1 MHRVDHV
8 KQTGCG
14 ILDVEMLVLARTAF
28 RRQQTAAVDLLEI
41 AVGEL
46 VPPLGL
52 LALLIVYAQAPLAV
66 FGVAVPLDERVLL
79 VGGWACSL
87 QSSRTSNTNLPALTS
102 FFPYSNAILFNRTVM
117 TCYLRT
123 PIARQG
129 EKARPPRARRTAP
142 I

>member
-1 MHRVDHV
+1 MCDLVHRVDHV

-28 RRQQTAAVDLLEI
+28 RRQQTGAVDILEI

-52 LALLIVYAQAPLAV
+52 LVLLIVYAQAPLAV

-79 VGGWACSL
+79 VGGWAVSAPVIPHVEHE
-87 QSSRTSNTNLPALTS
+87 PARADKL
-102 FFPYSNAILFNRTVM
+102 
-117 TCYLRT
+117 LRVFERN
-123 PIARQG
+123 PV
-129 EKARPPRARRTAP
+129 
-142 I
+142 